1 MTSYQASER
10 TSKFYKSATIGIDLF
25 GPPFLKR
32 EEWAHLY
39 DTVRDDSPQ
48 ADSRHVLILVLFPPV
63 TDVGAESQ
71 ELKDHVEDGDKDGGD
86 EKDRISLSMNT
97 TNRSDVSFRKKQRA
111 EDDEEKGKDVLRRA
125 SS

>member
-1 MTSYQASER
+1 
-10 TSKFYKSATIGIDLF
+10 
-25 GPPFLKR
+25 
-32 EEWAHLY
+32 
-39 DTVRDDSPQ
+39 
-48 ADSRHVLILVLFPPV
+48 
-63 TDVGAESQ
+63 
-71 ELKDHVEDGDKDGGD
+71 VEDGDKDSGD

>member
-1 MTSYQASER
+1 
-10 TSKFYKSATIGIDLF
+10 
-25 GPPFLKR
+25 
-32 EEWAHLY
+32 
-39 DTVRDDSPQ
+39 
-48 ADSRHVLILVLFPPV
+48 V

-71 ELKDHVEDGDKDGGD
+71 ELKDHVEDGDKDSGD